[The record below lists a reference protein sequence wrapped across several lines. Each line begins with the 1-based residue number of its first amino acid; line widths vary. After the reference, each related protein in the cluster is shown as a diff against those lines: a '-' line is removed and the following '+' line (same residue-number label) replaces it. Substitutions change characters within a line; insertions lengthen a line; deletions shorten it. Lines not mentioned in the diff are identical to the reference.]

1 MRFPHSIFVV
11 LMILL
16 SACSST
22 NRMLK
27 AHPAQL
33 SPFFEQPALAQD
45 AAAQLGFQKVWTTP
59 DPKVLAAGKAKRKLF
74 IAPVTLRYL
83 RPLSRGLASSEV
95 AWGGVQRRE
104 ADVAARLREE
114 FVAAFR
120 HSSTPLYRLADR
132 PGKDTL
138 TLQLAIIELN
148 PTSPKG
154 NAVVTV
160 LKFVATPM
168 MGFAAYLTKGNMAIE
183 GKVTDSITHRP
194 FFQFADNESDQLTFI
209 SLRDYQP
216 YGHAVNTMRHWAR
229 QFEQMT
235 RSPRGLKVRD
245 SNSITLRPN

>member
-1 MRFPHSIFVV
+1 MRFPHSFFLLLLFV
-11 LMILL
+11 LP
-16 SACSST
+16 ACSST

-27 AHPAQL
+27 AQPVQL

-104 ADVAARLREE
+104 VDVAARLRDE

-120 HSSTPLYRLADR
+120 RSPAPLYQLANR
-132 PGKDTL
+132 PGRDTL
-138 TLQLAIIELN
+138 TLQLAITELN

-183 GKVTDSITHRP
+183 GKVTDSATGRT
-194 FFQFADNESDQLTFI
+194 FFQFADNESDQLTLI
-209 SLRDYQP
+209 SVRDYQP
-216 YGHAVNTMRHWAR
+216 YGHAVNTMSHWAG

-235 RSPRGLKVRD
+235 RSPRGLKVKD